1 MNIVEAYI
9 KFHNQM
15 LIFISGLTGS
25 GKTELAKNISR
36 DFKFKHINQFDYY
49 KKDYSEEVALE
60 NGEKIV
66 NWCVDSSIDW
76 DKLNADIEKMKG
88 EGLVV
93 VGIALHDKITHTPD
107 YHIHLNISKK
117 NYITNRKEFLEKNK
131 EKYPEDYKLL
141 GTETDILKFTKLIY
155 PYYEETTRRSSI
167 NKFLNA
173 NNLNN
178 DEIYN
183 SAFDLIIDQIQ
194 RKLKQGKYSEKDESQ
209 HLETT
214 HNTQINLIP
223 SSNSN
228 HSSHSSHSSHTSS
241 YITNQK
247 LSHKSNKKD
256 SHTSNQKSFSK
267 RKSDKLPPCT
277 KGKKTLKAELELL
290 NQPEYLTQ
298 STINYLAT

>member
-36 DFKFKHINQFDYY
+36 DFKFKYINQFDYY
-49 KKDYSEEVALE
+49 KKDHSEEVELE

-66 NWCVDSSIDW
+66 NWCIDSSIDW

-93 VGIALHDKITHTPD
+93 IGIALHDKITHNPD

-131 EKYPEDYKLL
+131 NKYPEDYKLL
-141 GTETDILKFTKLIY
+141 GTKTDILKFTKLIY
-155 PYYEETTRRSSI
+155 PYYEESTRRSTI

-173 NNLNN
+173 NNLNS

-183 SAFDLIIDQIQ
+183 SAFDLIIDKIQ
-194 RKLKQGKYSEKDESQ
+194 RKLKQGKYSEREKSQ
-209 HLETT
+209 YLGTT
-214 HNTQINLIP
+214 HNTQTNLIP
-223 SSNSN
+223 SSNSSQTS
-228 HSSHSSHSSHTSS
+228 HITSQKPPHKSSEKKS
-241 YITNQK
+241 YK
-247 LSHKSNKKD
+247 LSSCQKEKKGKR
-256 SHTSNQKSFSK
+256 SH
-267 RKSDKLPPCT
+267 
-277 KGKKTLKAELELL
+277 KGKKTLKVELESL

-298 STINYLAT
+298 SIINHIAT